1 MTPMAFISGLLA
13 AASANAAIMPIAI
26 VTGTFILEDASTILV
41 GVLAAD
47 GQVSIAIALVSLYV
61 GIALGDFGL
70 YGIGRLA
77 ATHKW
82 ASRFAERNALAPFH
96 DWLETRLV
104 ATVFAARFVPGLR
117 LPTYIASG
125 FFRMPFRRFAL
136 SVVVATVLWT
146 TLLFGASL
154 LFGALTAKA
163 FGAWR
168 WEMALL
174 AVVVLFLIGRTNMR
188 RWSGGQRDRN
198 SSPPLGVPVTAPLP
212 AVSHGSAE
220 GMPPLD
226 TGGRALSSFEV
237 APAFLF
243 YLPVAAYWLWLSI
256 KHRSFTLPVLANPAI
271 TAGGLCGESKAEV
284 LDLLGP
290 EGRARVAPYVSF
302 AMSDSDGPDVGA
314 ATRAIAALEAAHIA
328 FPIVAKPDIG
338 RRGTGVRPIHD
349 ADQLARYLE
358 RFPRG
363 HRVVLQQLI
372 PYEGEAGVF
381 YVRRPDEPQ
390 GRILSLTLKYFPR
403 VVGDGHSTL
412 RELILNDRRA
422 GQIPHLY
429 FPRLTKRLDR
439 VVGNGETVRLVFM
452 GNHCKGAI
460 FRDGQA
466 YVTEA
471 MRDRFDRIS
480 REMPGFGFGRFDVRF
495 RSLDDLQ
502 RGEGFAILEVNGV
515 GSEATH
521 IWDRRTTLLEAYR
534 TLCRQVRLA
543 FEIGAMQRRT
553 GLEPMPAVSLLRLY
567 IAERKLMRTYPG
579 EENDCETAAS

>member
-1 MTPMAFISGLLA
+1 MTPMAFIGGLLA
-13 AASANAAIMPIAI
+13 AASANAAVMPIAI
-26 VTGTFILEDASTILV
+26 ITGTFILEDASTILV
-41 GVLAAD
+41 GVLAAE
-47 GQVSIAIALVSLYV
+47 GQVSIALALASLYV

-70 YGIGRLA
+70 YAIGRLA

-82 ASRFAERNALAPFH
+82 ASRFAERNALAPFR

-117 LPTYIASG
+117 LPTYTASG
-125 FFRMPFRRFAL
+125 FFRMPFKRFAL

-154 LFGALTAKA
+154 LFGTLTAKA

-174 AVVVLFLIGRTNMR
+174 VVAVLFLIGRMNTR
-188 RWSGGQRDRN
+188 RWLGRQRDRN
-198 SSPPLGVPVTAPLP
+198 PPPPDAPVMAP
-212 AVSHGSAE
+212 AVSHGLTE

-226 TGGRALSSFEV
+226 TGGRPFSSFEV

-256 KHRSFTLPVLANPAI
+256 KHRSLTLPVLANPAI
-271 TAGGLCGESKAEV
+271 IAGGLCGESKAGV

-302 AMSDSDGPDVGA
+302 AMPDGDGPDDGA

-363 HRVVLQQLI
+363 HGVVLQQLI

-381 YVRRPDEPQ
+381 YVRRPDETQ
-390 GRILSLTLKYFPR
+390 GQILSLTLKYFPR
-403 VVGDGHSTL
+403 VVGDGRSTL
-412 RELILNDRRA
+412 RELILSDRRA
-422 GQIPHLY
+422 GRIPHLY
-429 FPRLTKRLDR
+429 FPRLTEQLDR
-439 VVGNGETVRLVFM
+439 IVGNGETVRLVFV

-480 REMPGFGFGRFDVRF
+480 REMPDFGFGRFDVRF
-495 RSLDDLQ
+495 QSLDDLR

-553 GLEPMPAVSLLRLY
+553 GLEPMSAVSLLQLY
-567 IAERKLMRTYPG
+567 LAERKLMRIYPG
-579 EENDCETAAS
+579 EENDCETAPG